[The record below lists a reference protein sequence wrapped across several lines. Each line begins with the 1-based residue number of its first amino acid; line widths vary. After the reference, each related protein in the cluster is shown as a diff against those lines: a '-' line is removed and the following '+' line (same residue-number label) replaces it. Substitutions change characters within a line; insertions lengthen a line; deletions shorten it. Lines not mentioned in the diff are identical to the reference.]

1 MKKVLLLLATAA
13 IVCGGFTACSN
24 AQANKTTGDNEAKVV
39 YICTGGSATR
49 YHASKNCKGL
59 SNCGGAIREV
69 TIEQAEKM
77 GRTPCKIC
85 Y

>member
-1 MKKVLLLLATAA
+1 MKKIIVLLAVATL
-13 IVCGGFTACSN
+13 CGGFTACSN
-24 AQANKTTGDNEAKVV
+24 AKAKETTTENEAKVV

-49 YHASKNCKGL
+49 YHATKNCKGL

-77 GRTPCKIC
+77 GRTPCRIC

>member
-1 MKKVLLLLATAA
+1 MKKFILLLAAAA

-24 AQANKTTGDNEAKVV
+24 AQAKEVATESDAKVV
-39 YICTGGSATR
+39 YICTGGSSTR
-49 YHASKNCKGL
+49 YHSTKHCKGL
-59 SNCGGAIREV
+59 GNCRGTIREV
-69 TIEQAEKM
+69 SEDQAKRM

>member
-1 MKKVLLLLATAA
+1 MKKLILLFASVALLTGCGSAVAQNNDKEAEGAT
-13 IVCGGFTACSN
+13 
-24 AQANKTTGDNEAKVV
+24 V

-69 TIEQAEKM
+69 TIEQAEEM
-77 GRTPCKIC
+77 GRTPCRIC